1 MQQLFKPA
9 KRKTLKYLLSTASL
23 AAGSPVLY
31 SAPAFSAGKALM
43 PVNFGLD
50 WSLYGT
56 HAAFFLGLKN
66 GLYAKEGLDV
76 KITEGSGSATL
87 AQQIARG
94 NQDLGFQDFATM
106 IRGVEQ
112 KLPIIAVMRVLSGA
126 LCVISRADKP
136 IKTPKELEGHTM
148 AYSPAE
154 SSAQILPALLA
165 KNGVDASKIEVI
177 QPAATAKLALFL
189 QGRVDAIPGN
199 VNQQVAQA
207 EEKGIKV
214 HYFRFSDFG
223 VNMLANGIVSNTEF
237 AKKNPEAVRGFVRAT
252 RAAFEQAAKNPE
264 AAVDALLSYY
274 PQQADTRSTLLR
286 QWELS
291 LPAFETPYT
300 AGKPL
305 GWMDERDWQ
314 ETQDILL
321 KYGGLPK
328 ATAMNLLYTNQY
340 LPENGN

>member
-1 MQQLFKPA
+1 MKKAFKPA
-9 KRKTLKYLLSTASL
+9 KRNTLKHLLLSTSL
-23 AAGSPVLY
+23 AFGLTLLSTPTLAADKPLT
-31 SAPAFSAGKALM
+31 K
-43 PVNFGLD
+43 VNFGLD

-66 GLYAKEGLDV
+66 GLYEKEGLDV
-76 KITEGSGSATL
+76 KITEGTGSATL

-94 NQDLGFQDFATM
+94 NQELGFQDFATM

-112 KLPIIAVMRVLSGA
+112 GLPITAVMRVLSGA
-126 LCVISRADKP
+126 MCIISREDKP
-136 IKTPKELEGHTM
+136 IKDPKGLEGHSM

-154 SSAQILPALLA
+154 SSAQVLPALLA
-165 KNGVDASKIEVI
+165 KNNVDPAKIEVI

-207 EEKGIKV
+207 EEKGVKA

-223 VNMLANGIVSNTEF
+223 VNMLANGIVVNTEY
-237 AKKNPEAVRGFVRAT
+237 AKQHPEIVEGFLRAT
-252 RAAFEQAAKNPE
+252 REAFRQAIKDPN

-274 PQQADTRSTLLR
+274 PQQADTRATLLR
-286 QWELS
+286 QWDLS
-291 LPAFETPYT
+291 VAEFTTPNT
-300 AGKPL
+300 EGKPF
-305 GWMDERDWQ
+305 GWMDDRDWE
-314 ETQDILL
+314 ETQDVLL

-328 ATAMNLLYTNQY
+328 PVPMDQLYTNQY
-340 LPENGN
+340 LPEKGN